1 MELTINQ
8 LADLKI
14 AIEKENNKLSEIQ
27 KKYDEMK
34 SQYDHLISENTRL
47 TDEVKIQADRK
58 EKLIKENEDFRA
70 EKQKIQDEYEQ
81 KNSVVYKEIKEER
94 DQIDQEKWVL
104 ELRLLEV
111 DRREKDIARKE
122 VEATNNL
129 NEIKQIKKEIWEEK
143 LYIEKVLQE
152 TQKEKEETSKSIWQ
166 KLELLEKLESK
177 GKEIDEKLQNLNI
190 KELEI
195 AEKSLENQNKLIEIW
210 AKEQYIRELEPKIEN
225 FKKLLTEV
233 KNFVIESKNENAI
246 EQIKEIENE
255 FEVPNPEVPEP
266 TENEE
271 ISDEN
276 KVDDTNVVT
285 EEKTSENEEKTE
297 NTTDVTPN
305 KTYEEMSVTELKNEL
320 TAKWIEYNPN
330 NNNKQSLIKLLMQ

>member
-27 KKYDEMK
+27 KEYDVIK

-58 EKLIKENEDFRA
+58 EKLIKENEDFRI
-70 EKQKIQDEYEQ
+70 EKQKIQDDYET
-81 KNSVVYKEIKEER
+81 KNAIVYKEIKEER

-129 NEIKQIKKEIWEEK
+129 NEITKIKKEVWEEK
-143 LYIEKVLQE
+143 LYIEKLLQE
-152 TQKEKEETSKSIWQ
+152 TQKQKEEVSKEILQ
-166 KLELLEKLESK
+166 KIDLLEKIQE
-177 GKEIDEKLQNLNI
+177 KEKTIDEKLEKFNGLQKDYEE
-190 KELEI
+190 KEKDI
-195 AEKSLENQNKLIEIW
+195 QNKLIEIW
-210 AKEQYIRELEPKIEN
+210 AKEKYIKEVEPKLEN
-225 FKKLLTEV
+225 FKKLLTEI
-233 KNFVIESKNENAI
+233 KNFVIESKDKKAI

-255 FEVPNPEVPEP
+255 FEIPNPEVPEP
-266 TENEE
+266 EKNEW

-276 KVDDTNVVT
+276 KTDDINEVVV
-285 EEKTSENEEKTE
+285 EKTSENEENEDNLPQDSVK
-297 NTTDVTPN
+297 D
-305 KTYEEMSVTELKNEL
+305 YEEMSVWEIKNEL
-320 TAKWIEYNPN
+320 TAKWIEFNPN

>member
-27 KKYDEMK
+27 KKHDEIK

-47 TDEVKIQADRK
+47 TDEVKNQADRK
-58 EKLIKENEDFRA
+58 EALIKENEYFRI
-70 EKQKIQDEYEQ
+70 EKQKIQDDYEA
-81 KNSVVYKEIKEER
+81 KNAIVYKEIKEDR

-129 NEIKQIKKEIWEEK
+129 NEIKKIKKEVWEERVYTEK
-143 LYIEKVLQE
+143 LLEQTKQE
-152 TQKEKEETSKSIWQ
+152 KEKNFENIAKNLEVLSQIQKREEAIDEKIKELS
-166 KLELLEKLESK
+166 LLEKSV
-177 GKEIDEKLQNLNI
+177 IEKT
-190 KELEI
+190 
-195 AEKSLENQNKLIEIW
+195 SENNSILIEIS
-210 AKEQYIRELEPKIEN
+210 AKERYIASVEPKLEN
-225 FKKLLTEV
+225 FKKLLSET
-233 KNFVIESKNENAI
+233 KDFVIESKNEKAI

-255 FEVPNPEVPEP
+255 FTNPYPDVPEPNPEVPEP
-266 TENEE
+266 TKNEE

-276 KVDDTNVVT
+276 TTDVVVEQT
-285 EEKTSENEEKTE
+285 K
-297 NTTDVTPN
+297 DVTPN
-305 KTYEEMSVTELKNEL
+305 KTYEGYSIAELKNEL
-320 TAKWIEYNPN
+320 TAKWIAFNPN

>member
-58 EKLIKENEDFRA
+58 EKLIKENEDFRI

-94 DQIDQEKWVL
+94 EKLDQEKWVL

-177 GKEIDEKLQNLNI
+177 EKEIDEKLQNLNI

>member
-58 EKLIKENEDFRA
+58 EKLIKENEDFRI
-70 EKQKIQDEYEQ
+70 EKQKIQDDYET
-81 KNSVVYKEIKEER
+81 KNAIVYKEIKEER

-129 NEIKQIKKEIWEEK
+129 NEIKKIKKEVWEEK
-143 LYIEKVLQE
+143 LYIEKLLQE
-152 TQKEKEETSKSIWQ
+152 TQKQKEEVSKEILQ
-166 KLELLEKLESK
+166 KIDLLEKIQE
-177 GKEIDEKLQNLNI
+177 KEKTIDEKLEKFNGLQKDYEE
-190 KELEI
+190 KEKDI
-195 AEKSLENQNKLIEIW
+195 QNKLIEIW
-210 AKEQYIRELEPKIEN
+210 AKEKYIKEVEPKLEN
-225 FKKLLTEV
+225 FKKLLTEI
-233 KNFVIESKNENAI
+233 KNFVIESKDKKAI
-246 EQIKEIENE
+246 EEVEAIEEEIKWEEVEAIEEENKKPVDIENLSIKEIK
-255 FEVPNPEVPEP
+255 
-266 TENEE
+266 E
-271 ISDEN
+271 ILDSR
-276 KVDDTNVVT
+276 
-285 EEKTSENEEKTE
+285 
-297 NTTDVTPN
+297 
-305 KTYEEMSVTELKNEL
+305 
-320 TAKWIEYNPN
+320 WIEYNPN